1 MVAGGTIHEPTHYE
15 VLGVSEDATTDEIR
29 AAWRALI
36 REVHPDRETDP
47 AAKAELDKRAA
58 LINEA
63 YTTLT
68 DPRQRA
74 RYEAQRRS
82 PGKGTPG
89 PAYEDSSGDS
99 APGAG
104 RDTAAE
110 DSGAGAFS
118 EEDEEAMWERIQRE
132 AEEEAE
138 AAWARWENPTL
149 SDRLSEALAE
159 LRGWEFSRSFTLSGF
174 TDDKLDAGLEF
185 RANRPDDSP
194 LLTLPA
200 ITTVMAALAVGELLF
215 AGAAVL
221 YSGGLLIALMALA
234 FAADLALTFAGAR
247 PLRYIAF
254 KAGSLAVLSEGEKLA
269 AICALAIR
277 SVWTGVTGF
286 FACMVALLAGR
297 WILHL
302 FVTAP
307 LIEAVLG
314 YSLALLPLL
323 WTAAFIAIW
332 AARALRAGP
341 EPSENTLGE

>member
-1 MVAGGTIHEPTHYE
+1 MVAGGTIHEPTYYE

-29 AAWRALI
+29 LAWRALI

-47 AAKAELDKRAA
+47 AAKAELDRRAA

-68 DPRQRA
+68 DTRQRA
-74 RYEAQRRS
+74 KYDAERRS
-82 PGKGTPG
+82 PGQGKPG
-89 PAYEDSSGDS
+89 PASEES

-104 RDTAAE
+104 HETTSE
-110 DSGAGAFS
+110 DGAAGAFG

-149 SDRLSEALAE
+149 TDRLSEALAE
-159 LRGWEFSRSFTLSGF
+159 LRGWQFSTSFSLSGF
-174 TDDKLDAGLEF
+174 TDDKIDAGLEF
-185 RANRPDDSP
+185 RANRPEDSP

-200 ITTVMAALAVGELLF
+200 ITAVMAALSVGEILF

-221 YSGGLLIALMALA
+221 YSGGLLIGLMVLA
-234 FAADLALTFAGAR
+234 FVADLALTAAGAR

-286 FACMVALLAGR
+286 FACVLTLLAAR

-302 FVTAP
+302 FASAP

-314 YSLALLPLL
+314 YSLQLLPLL

-332 AARALRAGP
+332 AVNSLRAGAQQ
-341 EPSENTLGE
+341 SENTQGE

>member
-1 MVAGGTIHEPTHYE
+1 MVAGGTIHEPTYYE

-29 AAWRALI
+29 AAWRLLI
-36 REVHPDRETDP
+36 RQVHPDRESDP
-47 AAKAELDKRAA
+47 ATKAELDKRAA

-74 RYEAQRRS
+74 KYDTERRY
-82 PGKGTPG
+82 PGQGWPG
-89 PAYEDSSGDS
+89 PASEES

-104 RDTAAE
+104 HGSTSE
-110 DSGAGAFS
+110 DSAAGAFS
-118 EEDEEAMWERIQRE
+118 EEDKEAMWGRIQRE

-138 AAWARWENPTL
+138 AAWARWENPTPR
-149 SDRLSEALAE
+149 DRLSEAIAE
-159 LRGWEFSRSFTLSGF
+159 LRDWEFSRSFSLSGF

-185 RANRPDDSP
+185 RAARPEDSP

-200 ITTVMAALAVGELLF
+200 ITALMAALAVGELLF

-221 YSGGLLIALMALA
+221 YSGGFLIGLMVLA
-234 FAADLALTFAGAR
+234 FAADLALTAAGAR

-269 AICALAIR
+269 AVAALAIR

-286 FACMVALLAGR
+286 FACVIALLAGR
-297 WILHL
+297 DRKS
-302 FVTAP
+302 V
-307 LIEAVLG
+307 V
-314 YSLALLPLL
+314 
-323 WTAAFIAIW
+323 
-332 AARALRAGP
+332 
-341 EPSENTLGE
+341 